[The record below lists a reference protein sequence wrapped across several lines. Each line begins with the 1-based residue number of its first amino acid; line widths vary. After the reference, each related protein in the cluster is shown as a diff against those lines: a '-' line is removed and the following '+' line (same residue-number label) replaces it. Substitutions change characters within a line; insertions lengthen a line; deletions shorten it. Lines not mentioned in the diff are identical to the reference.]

1 MATKGRREVL
11 RTIVAGGITAAT
23 MAVGV
28 QQFTA
33 AGSRAESG
41 DDFDQIYKKRRIH
54 TKRLVG
60 QPGARPLQR
69 LLYIDDVE
77 LHVMMNANLTYT
89 SVLHHYRTFP
99 HLLDVARAAVD
110 ALNGASLVA
119 LHAHP
124 R

>member
-1 MATKGRREVL
+1 MATKSRREVL

-23 MAVGV
+23 VAVGV
-28 QQFTA
+28 QQLTA

-41 DDFDQIYKKRRIH
+41 DDFDQIYKKRHIH

-60 QPGARPLQR
+60 QPGRPLKRQ
-69 LLYIDDVE
+69 LFIDDVE

-110 ALNGASLVA
+110 ALNGANLVA